1 MRRPTALFLAALA
14 ATGCAADQRTC
25 NGPESGRARAET
37 TTGGTDPAVPLLI
50 GVAIGAGLLLILV
63 ANSSFMPDADPP
75 G

>member
-1 MRRPTALFLAALA
+1 MIRGVLAAFA
-14 ATGCAADQRTC
+14 EGDNHAPADQRTS